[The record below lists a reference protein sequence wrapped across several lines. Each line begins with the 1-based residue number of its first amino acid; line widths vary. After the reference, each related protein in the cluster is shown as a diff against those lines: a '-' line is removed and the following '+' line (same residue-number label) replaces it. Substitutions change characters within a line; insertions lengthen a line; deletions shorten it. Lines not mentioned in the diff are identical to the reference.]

1 MIYKTLIIIGLCVS
15 LLILTDCKTKNE
27 PGKVKVP
34 AVQVQPDSINQE
46 QVISIHEAAVN
57 GQTGQVASLLAG
69 GVDINLPDADGRT
82 ALIYA
87 AFNGYTETIKMLLE
101 KGALVNLCDTN
112 GRTALMMASSG
123 PYPSAVK
130 MLLDHNAD
138 PNITDKEE
146 HFTALMYAAAEGQ
159 LDVVRIL
166 LSYRA
171 DPSFKDIDGDDAMTF
186 AANNGNNE
194 IAVLLQSFKN
204 K

>member
-1 MIYKTLIIIGLCVS
+1 MNYKSLIISGLFIPLLTLSDCKSKNEKGKEVELAVLHNSDSTGKEPVMSIHVAALNGQISHVEKLLADGIIIDTLDPENRTALMYAAYNGHTDLIKTLIENG
-15 LLILTDCKTKNE
+15 
-27 PGKVKVP
+27 
-34 AVQVQPDSINQE
+34 
-46 QVISIHEAAVN
+46 AAVN
-57 GQTGQVASLLAG
+57 MQ
-69 GVDINLPDADGRT
+69 DI
-82 ALIYA
+82 
-87 AFNGYTETIKMLLE
+87 
-101 KGALVNLCDTN
+101 N

-138 PNITDKEE
+138 PNIKDKEE

-171 DPSFKDIDGDDAMTF
+171 DPSLKDIDGDDAMTF

-194 IAVLLQSFKN
+194 ITVLLQSFKN